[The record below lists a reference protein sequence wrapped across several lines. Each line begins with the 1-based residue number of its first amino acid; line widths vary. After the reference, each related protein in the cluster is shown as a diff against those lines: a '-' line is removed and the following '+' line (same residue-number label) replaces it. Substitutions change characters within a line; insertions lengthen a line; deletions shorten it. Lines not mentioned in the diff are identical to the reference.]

1 MKASRFKNLSKR
13 FGWRGWVLA
22 LLLAALMA
30 GCTRQVLV
38 TTYYLLDYRP
48 ATTNAALLQGKP
60 LPHRVQ
66 VLNFKIPRS
75 FDSLRII
82 GRFSSHQI
90 NYYHYSLWAV
100 RPQQAA
106 ADLLTQ
112 HINSYNLFQECAREF
127 LNAQPDFE
135 ITGEIQQIEKYESE
149 AYIAAHLKMSFE
161 LYDRAT
167 NLRVVMHEFDREVP
181 LPDNNM
187 TIFAKA
193 LSDILNQEAE
203 VFLVKVVEYFNPPA
217 PADSVKVKP

>member
-1 MKASRFKNLSKR
+1 MKTAEICRRIRFS
-13 FGWRGWVLA
+13 GWSGWVVLF
-22 LLLAALMA
+22 LLAAILT
-30 GCTRQVLV
+30 GCTRQILV

-48 ATTNAALLQGKP
+48 VTANPELLLKKP
-60 LPHRVQ
+60 IPHRVQ
-66 VLNFKIPRS
+66 VLNFRIPRS

-106 ADLLTQ
+106 ADLLMQ
-112 HINSYNLFQECAREF
+112 HINAYNLFQECAREF
-127 LNAQPDFE
+127 LNAAPDFE
-135 ITGEIQQIEKYESE
+135 ITGEIQQIEKFESE

-161 LYDRAT
+161 LYDRKS
-167 NLRVVMHEFDREVP
+167 NERVVMHEFDREVP

-203 VFLVKVVEYFNPPA
+203 IFLVKVAQHFNPPV
-217 PADSVKVKP
+217 PTDSLKAQG